1 MRQQSDSTA
10 VADSLPLQ
18 ELERVS
24 IDVDY
29 HHPLLRLKRAL
40 DWEAIQCVMVA
51 AWRKANKNID
61 GRPGLSWPVSLY
73 VPLLVLMLVKKFD
86 SRQME
91 HYLAENVV
99 ARVFLSRQDDPT
111 PQIRDHSSIARAL
124 EALGAEG
131 VQQVNHLILQQAE
144 EYGFADPALVSGDTT
159 AQELPIGYPNEPG
172 ILRGL
177 AQRCL
182 RALVRLSQKGVAAL
196 EETLQQAKTVLKS
209 VKQYHLFTK
218 QKEEKDLLLRRII
231 EQTQDLIRGASGVVE
246 TVRQSTDRV
255 QKSACQKLLQ
265 MKQVAQTLIPQIM
278 QWMSTGV
285 VAKGKIVHAGITQA
299 RAIVRNKVGK
309 KVEFGL
315 KYLVNRIGG
324 GYVFGKLVAAHSDE
338 RKMPLETLSSYR
350 EVFGKAA
357 TPEWISY
364 DRGGWSE
371 LGVQKLAKAGIK
383 KIGIEPKGK
392 ADWLIAQEDQKR
404 VKSERGKMEGSIG
417 TLKSEKYGFN
427 KPKERKWEM
436 IQAAG
441 QRSMVSL
448 NLNKLMR
455 DLVDVSQQ
463 AKTIKA

>member
-1 MRQQSDSTA
+1 VRQQSDSTA

-24 IDVDY
+24 IDVDS

-40 DWEAIQCVMVA
+40 DWEAIQRVMVA

-99 ARVFLSRQDDPT
+99 ARVFLCRQDDPT
-111 PQIRDHSSIARAL
+111 PQIRDHSSIARAM

-131 VQQVNHLILQQAE
+131 VQQVNQLILEQAE
-144 EYGFADPALVSGDTT
+144 RYGFADPALVSGDTT

-182 RALVRLSQKGVAAL
+182 RALVRLSQKGVAAV
-196 EETLQQAKTVLKS
+196 EETIQQAKAGLQS

-218 QKEEKDLLLRRII
+218 QKKEKDLLLRRII
-231 EQTQDLIRGASGVVE
+231 EQTQDLIRGAGGVVE

-255 QKSACQKLLQ
+255 QKSACQKLLR
-265 MKQVAQTLIPQIM
+265 MKQVAETLIPQIM

-315 KYLVNRIGG
+315 KYLINRIGG
-324 GYVFGKLVAAHSDE
+324 GYVFGKLVAANSDE

-364 DRGGWSE
+364 HRGGWSE

-392 ADWLIAQEDQKR
+392 ADWLIAEEDQKR

-455 DLVDVSQQ
+455 DLVTVSQQ
-463 AKTIKA
+463 AKTIEA

>member
-1 MRQQSDSTA
+1 VRRQSDSTA
-10 VADSLPLQ
+10 IADSLPLQ

-24 IDVDY
+24 IDVDH

-40 DWEAIQCVMVA
+40 DWETIQCVMVA

-73 VPLLVLMLVKKFD
+73 VPMLVLMLVKKFD

-91 HYLAENVV
+91 HYLAENGV

-131 VQQVNHLILQQAE
+131 VEQVNHLIVQQAE
-144 EYGFADPALVSGDTT
+144 RYGFADAALVSGDTT

-182 RALVRLSQKGVAAL
+182 RALVRLSQKGG
-196 EETLQQAKTVLKS
+196 LKS
-209 VKQYHLFTK
+209 VKQYHLFAK

-246 TVRQSTDRV
+246 TVRRSTDRV
-255 QKSACQKLLQ
+255 QTSACQKLLQ
-265 MKQVAQTLIPQIM
+265 MKQVAETLIPQIM

-299 RAIVRNKVGK
+299 RAIVRNTVGK

-324 GYVFGKLVAAHSDE
+324 GYVFGKLVAANSDE

-371 LGVQKLAKAGIK
+371 PGVQKLAKAGIK

-392 ADWLIAQEDQKR
+392 AEWLIAQEDQKR

-436 IQAAG
+436 IQATG

-463 AKTIKA
+463 AKTIEA

>member
-1 MRQQSDSTA
+1 VRQQSDSTA
-10 VADSLPLQ
+10 VVDSLPLQ
-18 ELERVS
+18 KLERVS

-29 HHPLLRLKRAL
+29 PHPLLRLKRAL
-40 DWEAIQCVMVA
+40 DWEAIQRVMVA

-73 VPLLVLMLVKKFD
+73 MPLLVLMLVKKFD

-131 VQQVNHLILQQAE
+131 LQQVNHLLLERAE
-144 EYGFADPALVSGDTT
+144 KYGFADPALVSGDTT

-182 RALVRLSQKGVAAL
+182 RALGRLRQKGVAAV

-209 VKQYHLFTK
+209 VKQYHLFAK
-218 QKEEKDLLLRRII
+218 QKEEKDLLLRRLI
-231 EQTQDLIRGASGVVE
+231 EQTQDLIQGASGVVE
-246 TVRQSTDRV
+246 TVRQGTDRV
-255 QKSACQKLLQ
+255 QRSACQKLLR
-265 MKQVAQTLIPQIM
+265 MKQVAEILIPQIM

-299 RAIVRNKVGK
+299 RAIVRNKV
-309 KVEFGL
+309 EFGL
-315 KYLVNRIGG
+315 KYLINRIGG
-324 GYVFGKLVAAHSDE
+324 GYVFGKLVAANSDE

-371 LGVQKLAKAGIK
+371 LGIKKLAKAGIK

-392 ADWLIAQEDQKR
+392 ADWLIAEEDQKL

-441 QRSMVSL
+441 QRSRVSL

-455 DLVDVSQQ
+455 DLVTVSQQ
-463 AKTIKA
+463 AKTIEA

>member
-1 MRQQSDSTA
+1 VRQQSDSTA
-10 VADSLPLQ
+10 VVDSLPLQ
-18 ELERVS
+18 KLERVS

-29 HHPLLRLKRAL
+29 PHPLLRLKRAL
-40 DWEAIQCVMVA
+40 DWEAIQRVMVA

-73 VPLLVLMLVKKFD
+73 MPLLVLMLVKKFD

-131 VQQVNHLILQQAE
+131 LQQVNPLLLERAE
-144 EYGFADPALVSGDTT
+144 KYGFADPALVSGDTT

-182 RALVRLSQKGVAAL
+182 RALGRLRQKGVAAV

-209 VKQYHLFTK
+209 VKQYHLFAK
-218 QKEEKDLLLRRII
+218 QKEEKDLLLRRLI
-231 EQTQDLIRGASGVVE
+231 EQTQDLIQGASGVVE
-246 TVRQSTDRV
+246 TVRQGTDRV
-255 QKSACQKLLQ
+255 QRSACQKLLR
-265 MKQVAQTLIPQIM
+265 MKQVAEILIPQIM

-299 RAIVRNKVGK
+299 RAIVRNKV
-309 KVEFGL
+309 EFGL
-315 KYLVNRIGG
+315 KYLINRIGG
-324 GYVFGKLVAAHSDE
+324 GYVFGKLVAANSDE

-371 LGVQKLAKAGIK
+371 LGIKKLAKAGIK

-392 ADWLIAQEDQKR
+392 ADWLIAEEDQKL

-441 QRSMVSL
+441 QRSRVSL

-455 DLVDVSQQ
+455 DLVTVSQQ
-463 AKTIKA
+463 AKTIEA

>member
-1 MRQQSDSTA
+1 VRQQSDSTA
-10 VADSLPLQ
+10 VVDSLPLQ
-18 ELERVS
+18 KLERVS

-29 HHPLLRLKRAL
+29 PHPLLRLKRAL
-40 DWEAIQCVMVA
+40 DWEAIQRVMVA

-73 VPLLVLMLVKKFD
+73 MPLLVLMLVKKFD

-131 VQQVNHLILQQAE
+131 LQQVNHLLLERAE
-144 EYGFADPALVSGDTT
+144 KYGFADPALVSGDTT

-182 RALVRLSQKGVAAL
+182 RALGRLRQKGVAAV

-209 VKQYHLFTK
+209 VKQYHLFAK
-218 QKEEKDLLLRRII
+218 QKEEKDLLLRRLI
-231 EQTQDLIRGASGVVE
+231 EQTQDLIQGASGVVE

-255 QKSACQKLLQ
+255 QRSACQKLLR
-265 MKQVAQTLIPQIM
+265 MKQVAEILIPQIM

-299 RAIVRNKVGK
+299 RAIVRNKV
-309 KVEFGL
+309 EFGL
-315 KYLVNRIGG
+315 KYLINRIGG
-324 GYVFGKLVAAHSDE
+324 GYVFGKLVAANSDE

-371 LGVQKLAKAGIK
+371 LGIKKLAKAGIK

-392 ADWLIAQEDQKR
+392 ADWLIAEEDQKL

-441 QRSMVSL
+441 QRSRVSL

-455 DLVDVSQQ
+455 DLVTVSQQ
-463 AKTIKA
+463 AKTIEA

>member
-1 MRQQSDSTA
+1 VRQQSDSTA

-24 IDVDY
+24 IDVDS

-40 DWEAIQCVMVA
+40 DWEAIQRVMVA

-99 ARVFLSRQDDPT
+99 ARVFLCRQDDPT
-111 PQIRDHSSIARAL
+111 PQIRDHSSIARAM
-124 EALGAEG
+124 EGLGAEG
-131 VQQVNHLILQQAE
+131 VQQVNQLILEQAE
-144 EYGFADPALVSGDTT
+144 RYGFADPALVSGDTT

-182 RALVRLSQKGVAAL
+182 RALVRLSQKGVAAV
-196 EETLQQAKTVLKS
+196 EETIQQAKAGLQS

-218 QKEEKDLLLRRII
+218 QKKEKDLLLRRII
-231 EQTQDLIRGASGVVE
+231 EQTQDLIRGAGGVVE

-255 QKSACQKLLQ
+255 QKSACQKLLR
-265 MKQVAQTLIPQIM
+265 MKQVAETLIPQIM

-315 KYLVNRIGG
+315 KYLINRIGG
-324 GYVFGKLVAAHSDE
+324 GYVFGKLVAANSDE

-364 DRGGWSE
+364 HRGGWSE

-392 ADWLIAQEDQKR
+392 ADWLIAEEDQKR

-455 DLVDVSQQ
+455 DLVTVSQQ
-463 AKTIKA
+463 AKTIEA